1 MIATSEIRQWPLNE
15 KLALME
21 TFWRELSADPAQIEV
36 PPWHLTL
43 LDERLAAHERG
54 SAKVE
59 DWEVAKD
66 QIRALRQ

>member
-21 TFWRELSADPAQIEV
+21 TLWSELSADPAQIEV
-36 PPWHLTL
+36 PPWHSTL
-43 LDERLAAHERG
+43 LDERQAALERG
-54 SAKVE
+54 SAQVV

-66 QIRALRQ
+66 QIRALRP